1 MGEQENIKV
10 VQDAYAAFGRNDVPG
25 LLNHMTED
33 IDWHMF
39 GPQELPTGGPR
50 KGKPEV
56 SRFFKEVGETWNF
69 EKFEPR
75 QFIAQGDMVVA
86 LGFYSGTAKSNGRTF
101 GSEFAHVF
109 TVRNGKV
116 VKFREYTDTAN
127 LVSALSGSTK
137 RV

>member
-33 IDWHMF
+33 IDWQMF

-127 LVSALSGSTK
+127 LVGALSGSTK

>member
-1 MGEQENIKV
+1 MSEQENVKV
-10 VQDAYAAFGRNDVPG
+10 VQDAYAAFGRSDVPG

-33 IDWHMF
+33 IDWQMF
-39 GPQELPTGGPR
+39 GAPELPTAGPHP
-50 KGKPEV
+50 GKPEV
-56 SRFFKEVGETWNF
+56 SRFFKEVGETWSF

-86 LGFYSGTAKSNGRTF
+86 LGFYSGTAKRNGRTF

-127 LVSALSGSTK
+127 MVGALSGSTK

>member
-1 MGEQENIKV
+1 MSEQENIKV
-10 VQDAYAAFGRNDVPG
+10 VQDAYAAFGRSDVPG
-25 LLNHMTED
+25 MLNLMTEE

-39 GPQELPTGGPR
+39 GPPELPTGGPR

-86 LGFYSGTAKSNGRTF
+86 LGFYSGTAKSNGRKF

-109 TVRNGKV
+109 TVRNGKA

-127 LVSALSGSTK
+127 LVGALSGSTK
-137 RV
+137 